1 MSFELFNT
9 LTAYG
14 DQFCFQLQVDA
25 TFVLEELEKYD
36 KMWTRYNPR
45 KKDNNRWGLS
55 LTNLDGNLGA
65 GPDLDSLREY
75 NREHNTAI
83 TEKDFIV
90 PTPLYSVF
98 ENLCDPIKSSLIRSH
113 VLQLRPGGF
122 FPTHIDN
129 YTTDIESF
137 RLLIPLENMNPRHSW
152 FMLEDKILTWE
163 YGRVYFLNT
172 CKQHTLFNAGRYNMT
187 MVVFNVLLDKETVEY
202 ILNLTNMY

>member
-14 DQFCFQLQVDA
+14 DQVQLQLKVNS
-25 TFVLEELEKYD
+25 TFVLEELEKYN
-36 KMWTRYNPR
+36 KMWTPYNPR
-45 KKDNNRWGLS
+45 KKNNRWGLS
-55 LTNLDGNLGA
+55 LTNLDGKIGA

-98 ENLCDPIKSSLIRSH
+98 ENLCDPIKKSLIRSH
-113 VLQLRPGGF
+113 VLQLRPGGY
-122 FPTHIDN
+122 FPIHIDN
-129 YTTDIESF
+129 YSTDIESF

-152 FMLEDKILTWE
+152 FIMEDTILTWE
-163 YGRVYFLNT
+163 YGSVYFLNT
-172 CKQHTLFNAGRYNMT
+172 CKQHALFNAGKSNMT

-202 ILNLTNMY
+202 ILSLESMY